1 MLYNLHLLRVIAA
14 LSVVYFHTTSVAGLN
29 LPYDVGSRGVDVF
42 FVISGFIIAYIGTS
56 KPEQFLRRRLIR
68 VVPFYWAA
76 TLCVFALVAVAPRF
90 FRSTNAN
97 VPHLLLSLLFVPHE
111 SVAGEMHPTLVLGW
125 SLNFEMFFYVTFAAA
140 LALAPRRAPLICV
153 GALAAFVA
161 VIHGLHIENAVLDF
175 YARPIVLEF
184 CFGIGVFY
192 LFNWC
197 SERRERLAR
206 IAALKGL
213 LVVLFVGALVVLY
226 VFEKLYPNTPRY
238 LAAGIPSIVV
248 VASALL
254 LERIYGVTTKN
265 RIVYLLGESSYI
277 IYLVHPYIVFSLLR
291 LAVKGH
297 AVSPPVAVVLIVGL
311 LALVSVIAV
320 ALHLLFEKPLMA
332 FLRAR
337 LLPHRERAAADRTGG
352 RIAAGG

>member
-1 MLYNLHLLRVIAA
+1 MLSRALNSAEECHLHTLEAEGSIPSTPTKPGRGSSRVRGLSFFRRPGGRARQQGRKYCVRPLVSHADPVTISGAALLYNLHLLRVIAA

-97 VPHLLLSLLFVPHE
+97 VPHLLMSLLFVPHE

-161 VIHGLHIENAVLDF
+161 VIHGLHIENAVLGF

-206 IAALKGL
+206 IGALKGL
-213 LVVLFVGALVVLY
+213 LVVMLVGALVALY
-226 VFEKLYPNTPRY
+226 MFEKLYPNTPRY
-238 LAAGIPSIVV
+238 LAAGI
-248 VASALL
+248 
-254 LERIYGVTTKN
+254 
-265 RIVYLLGESSYI
+265 
-277 IYLVHPYIVFSLLR
+277 
-291 LAVKGH
+291 
-297 AVSPPVAVVLIVGL
+297 
-311 LALVSVIAV
+311 
-320 ALHLLFEKPLMA
+320 
-332 FLRAR
+332 
-337 LLPHRERAAADRTGG
+337 
-352 RIAAGG
+352 